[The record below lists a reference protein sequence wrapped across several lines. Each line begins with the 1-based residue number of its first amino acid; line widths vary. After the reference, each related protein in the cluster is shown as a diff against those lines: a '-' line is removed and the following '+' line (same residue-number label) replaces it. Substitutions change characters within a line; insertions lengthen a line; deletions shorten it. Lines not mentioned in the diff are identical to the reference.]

1 MQAGLLRKRLTLQ
14 QRSKSQDSYGQPLL
28 TWSDVATVWGE
39 IVPLSGSE
47 SVSADSLQ
55 ASTSHQITIRY
66 RSGVNTALRI
76 KYGVRLFDIQNVLNQ
91 DERNKTLTL
100 LCIEGLSDG

>member
-76 KYGVRLFDIQNVLNQ
+76 KYGVRLFDIQNVLNP